1 VYREIHASQL
11 AEPDEVTVEHR
22 NGFVVGDLSKELVS

>member
-11 AEPDEVTVEHR
+11 AEPDEVSVAHS
-22 NGFVVGDLSKELVS
+22 NGFVVGDLEKELVS